1 MSEDLT
7 PEDIRNYLKEEE
19 EEEIAERIVSRRGR
33 PPRKKPT
40 FEIPKDLEETLKK
53 INGAEVL
60 RLMHLL
66 HNAYLSWIT
75 EAEAEKYYT
84 VTRQAFVEALQQQQQ
99 VIRELTQSFAR
110 QIQDVI
116 APTLNT
122 VTRTLDAIEA
132 RVRQIEQATS
142 RPLIDDRLIILGGIV
157 IKALKDKLKLPREVD
172 ELLDSIIYSTAIGYL
187 RGKRVHEETS
197 EPESESDQG
206 S

>member
-1 MSEDLT
+1 
-7 PEDIRNYLKEEE
+7 
-19 EEEIAERIVSRRGR
+19 
-33 PPRKKPT
+33 
-40 FEIPKDLEETLKK
+40 
-53 INGAEVL
+53 
-60 RLMHLL
+60 MHLL

-99 VIRELTQSFAR
+99 VIRELTESFAK

-157 IKALKDKLKLPREVD
+157 IKALKDKLGLPKELS
-172 ELLDSIIYSTAIGYL
+172 ELLDSIIYSTAVKYL
-187 RGKRVHEETS
+187 GVKHEE
-197 EPESESDQG
+197 EESESN
-206 S
+206 

>member
-1 MSEDLT
+1 
-7 PEDIRNYLKEEE
+7 
-19 EEEIAERIVSRRGR
+19 
-33 PPRKKPT
+33 
-40 FEIPKDLEETLKK
+40 
-53 INGAEVL
+53 
-60 RLMHLL
+60 MHLL

-99 VIRELTQSFAR
+99 VIRELTESFAK

-142 RPLIDDRLIILGGIV
+142 RPIIDDRLIVLGGIIV
-157 IKALKDKLKLPREVD
+157 KALKDKLGLPKELS
-172 ELLDSIIYSTAIGYL
+172 ELLDSIIYSTAIRIMGV
-187 RGKRVHEETS
+187 KREE
-197 EPESESDQG
+197 EEVESDQG

>member
-1 MSEDLT
+1 
-7 PEDIRNYLKEEE
+7 
-19 EEEIAERIVSRRGR
+19 
-33 PPRKKPT
+33 
-40 FEIPKDLEETLKK
+40 
-53 INGAEVL
+53 
-60 RLMHLL
+60 MHLL

-84 VTRQAFVEALQQQQQ
+84 VTRQAFTEALQQQQQ

-116 APTLNT
+116 APTLST

-142 RPLIDDRLIILGGIV
+142 RPLIDDRLIILGGIIV
-157 IKALKDKLKLPREVD
+157 KALKDKLGLPK
-172 ELLDSIIYSTAIGYL
+172 ELSEMLDSIIYSTAVSYL

-197 EPESESDQG
+197 ESESESGEG